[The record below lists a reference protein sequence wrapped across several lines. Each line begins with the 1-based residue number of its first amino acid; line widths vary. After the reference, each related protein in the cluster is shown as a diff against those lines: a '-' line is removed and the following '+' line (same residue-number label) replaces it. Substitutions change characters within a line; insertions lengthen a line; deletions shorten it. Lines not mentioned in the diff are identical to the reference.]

1 MPLTP
6 GTRLGPYEIV
16 APLGAGGMGEVYRA
30 VDTRLGR
37 EIALKVLPDHV
48 SSDPDRLARFAREAR
63 AVAMLSHPHIMAIFE
78 FGEHDGVA
86 CVAMELLE
94 GESLRARLAGGALP
108 VRKAIDFTL
117 QIAAGLAAAHDKGIV
132 HRDLKP
138 ENLFITNDESVK
150 ILDFGLARVEQAR
163 TTGSPGPT
171 LTHQTEPG
179 SVVGTPAYMSPEQV
193 RGQATDPRSDLFS
206 LGIVMFEML
215 GGRVPFEGDSAVETM
230 SAILRDEPPD
240 LASLNPALPQALE
253 PIVRRCL
260 EKRPVERFQ
269 SARDLAFALRTYG
282 VGSDSSGASGRGA
295 AARATEIGPSIAV
308 LPFANMS
315 SDKEQDY
322 FCEGIAEDIISALAR
337 IPGLRVAARASAFQF
352 AGKAHDVARIGE
364 ALNVSTVLDGSV
376 RTSGK
381 QLRLTAQLINVADG
395 YHVWSER
402 YDREMEDVFAIQD
415 DISAS
420 IVGALE
426 LQLVG
431 APAAKTARRHSEN
444 IEAYHLYLK
453 GQHNWYRRE
462 KDSLLNAAK
471 FFGQAVQ
478 KDPTYALAHVGVGDA
493 YTSLG
498 IYGYEPREAETKSKQ
513 ALATA
518 LSLDP
523 DLAEAHAAMGLNRFY
538 FDWDWAGSQRALD
551 RALAL
556 SPDYVLALCWRGFL
570 LGCTGRQ
577 EESLEMMQRAR
588 KLDPLSPYTHMCV
601 GVSHYVWGHFEEAGE
616 AYRQSLEI
624 EPDYL
629 GSHYFLGGVHS
640 AAGNHEKAIAVL
652 ERGAYLSGRS
662 SFYLGWL
669 GNVYAVAGRA
679 DSARGV
685 IQELESR
692 AGREYVAPTNFA
704 MIHAGLGEID
714 QAMAWLEKA
723 YTGRDPM
730 CVWLRF
736 PIFRNMRGDARFA
749 DLLGRMKLPAPAYA

>member
-1 MPLTP
+1 MHFAP

-16 APLGAGGMGEVYRA
+16 APLGAGGMGEVHRA

-37 EIALKVLPDHV
+37 EIAIKVLPDRV
-48 SSDPDRLARFAREAR
+48 SNDPDRLARFAREAR

-78 FGEHDGVA
+78 FGEHGGVA

-94 GESLRARLAGGALP
+94 GESLRARLAAGPLP
-108 VRKAIDFTL
+108 VRKAVDFAL

-138 ENLFITNDESVK
+138 ENLFITNDEQVK
-150 ILDFGLARVEQAR
+150 ILDFGLARIEQAELAG
-163 TTGSPGPT
+163 TVGPT
-171 LTHQTEPG
+171 LTRRTEPG
-179 SVVGTPAYMSPEQV
+179 HVVGTPAYMSPEQV
-193 RGQATDPRSDLFS
+193 RGQATDHRSDLFS
-206 LGIVMFEML
+206 LGVVMFEML
-215 GGRVPFEGDSAVETM
+215 GGRQPFKNDSAVETM
-230 SAILRDEPPD
+230 SAILRDEPPH
-240 LASLNPALPQALE
+240 LAGLNPAVPPALE

-282 VGSDSSGASGRGA
+282 IGSDSSGSGRGA
-295 AARATEIGPSIAV
+295 SARAAEIGPSIAV

-322 FCEGIAEDIISALAR
+322 FCEGIAEDIISALAK

-352 AGKAHDVARIGE
+352 TGKAHDVARIGE
-364 ALNVSTVLDGSV
+364 ALSVSTVLDGSV
-376 RTSGK
+376 RTSG
-381 QLRLTAQLINVADG
+381 QHLRLTAQLINVADG

-415 DISAS
+415 EISAS
-420 IVGALE
+420 IVRALE
-426 LQLVG
+426 LKLVG
-431 APAAKTARRHSEN
+431 ASASKPARRHSEN
-444 IEAYHLYLK
+444 IEAYHWYLK
-453 GQHNWYRRE
+453 GRHNWYRRE
-462 KDSLLNAAK
+462 KDSLINAAR
-471 FFGQAVQ
+471 FFERAAEQ
-478 KDPTYALAHVGVGDA
+478 DPAYALAHAGIGDA

-498 IYGYEPREAETKSKQ
+498 IYGYEPRVAEAKSKQ

-523 DLAEAHAAMGLNRFY
+523 DLAEAHAAVGLNRFY
-538 FDWDWAGSQRALD
+538 FDWDWAGSQRALGQ
-551 RALAL
+551 ALAL
-556 SPDYVLALCWRGFL
+556 SPDYVLALCWYGFL
-570 LGCTGRQ
+570 LGCTGRH
-577 EESLEMMQRAR
+577 EEAVEMMQRAR
-588 KLDPLSPYTHMCV
+588 HLDPLSPYTHMCV
-601 GVSHYVWGHFEEAGE
+601 GTSHFVWGHLEEAEE
-616 AYRQSLEI
+616 ALRHSLEI

-629 GSHYFLGGVHS
+629 ASHYFLGGVRS
-640 AAGNHEKAIAVL
+640 AAGKHDEAVAVL

-669 GNVYAVAGRA
+669 GNACAMAGRTDA
-679 DSARGV
+679 ARGV
-685 IQELESR
+685 IRELQTR
-692 AGREYVAPTNFA
+692 AEREYVAPTDFA

-736 PIFRNMRGDARFA
+736 PIFRSMRGDGRFA
-749 DLLGRMKLPAPAYA
+749 DLLGRMRLPPPTWS